1 MAAEL
6 VALVKHDCP
15 VCDRLLPA
23 LDAAGVRVVSQSS
36 PDETAAQAARLGL
49 ARVPEVDADLT
60 LSERLDP
67 EAVPALVLLE
77 DGGREADR
85 VEGLQR
91 ARILELAERAGAAL
105 DLDGLPEWLPG
116 CASRTRDP
124 DVAAHLAA
132 RAARRDGRLRARE
145 IGIGE
150 LEDVHEALLARG
162 VSDGLPVVPPT
173 PERVV
178 RMLEGTSR
186 DPQDLV
192 AMVPPY
198 DGEATVEKVAINAVM
213 AGRGPADLPPLL
225 AATHAPGHAQ
235 V

>member
-1 MAAEL
+1 MTEL

-23 LDAAGVRVVSQSS
+23 LDAAGVRVVSQST
-36 PDETAAQAARLGL
+36 PGETAQQAARLGL
-49 ARVPEVDADLT
+49 AHVPEVDDGLE

-91 ARILELAERAGAAL
+91 ERIVALAARAGAAL

-124 DVAAHLAA
+124 DVAAHFAA
-132 RAARRDGRLRARE
+132 RAARRDGRLRSRELE
-145 IGIGE
+145 IGG
-150 LEDVHEALLARG
+150 LHEVPHGPPPAGGA
-162 VSDGLPVVPPT
+162 DGPP
-173 PERVV
+173 
-178 RMLEGTSR
+178 GG
-186 DPQDLV
+186 
-192 AMVPPY
+192 APP
-198 DGEATVEKVAINAVM
+198 
-213 AGRGPADLPPLL
+213 PPR
-225 AATHAPGHAQ
+225 PR
-235 V
+235 